1 MTIFPSFLVLGAKC
15 RHCKEP
21 IAVRYPIVEAL
32 GGLSFLAVTLGA
44 LFGAYS
50 PWILPELYV
59 FAAVS
64 IVIAYID
71 LDHHLI
77 LNVVLLPTLIATLA
91 LLALASLGTNEWNR
105 LGRAVICAIVLGAFY
120 LLLSIIWKG
129 GMGDG
134 DIKLAFILGLIT
146 GWLGWSQ
153 FIIGAFAAFFIG
165 GFLSLVLIIGK
176 KVDMHGG
183 IPFGPSMLLG
193 IWLGIFVGAPIAT
206 LYLQVTGLA

>member
-1 MTIFPSFLVLGAKC
+1 MTAILEK
-15 RHCKEP
+15 
-21 IAVRYPIVEAL
+21 IAFYWTSPFVRYALIV
-32 GGLSFLAVTLGA
+32 GV
-44 LFGAYS
+44 
-50 PWILPELYV
+50 
-59 FAAVS
+59 
-64 IVIAYID
+64 
-71 LDHHLI
+71 
-77 LNVVLLPTLIATLA
+77 LIAFVVSVAAIKFLTGFIKKHSFA
-91 LLALASLGTNEWNR
+91 VFGWYRIILG
-105 LGRAVICAIVLGAFY
+105 AIVLGAFY